1 MVESKGLNVT
11 YIIWLCPINSMGA
24 DPPPPLHSMVA
35 AEGPRLVQRKGIFFP
50 CIPFI
55 SLHNS
60 FINGCVTPPV
70 PDIIV
75 GTLHTTGS
83 QT

>member
-1 MVESKGLNVT
+1 MAGFALSKIWVPIRLPR
-11 YIIWLCPINSMGA
+11 YILWLQRKA
-24 DPPPPLHSMVA
+24 
-35 AEGPRLVQRKGIFFP
+35 VQRKGIFQP

-60 FINGCVTPPV
+60 FINGYVTPPV